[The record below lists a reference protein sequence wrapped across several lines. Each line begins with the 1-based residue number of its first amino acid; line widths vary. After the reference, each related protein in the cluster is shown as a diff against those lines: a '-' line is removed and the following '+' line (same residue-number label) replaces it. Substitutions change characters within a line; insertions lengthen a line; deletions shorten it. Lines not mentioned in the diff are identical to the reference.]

1 MIKHYLKIAFR
12 ISKKAGTISLINILG
27 LSVGLAICIII
38 FIYVRFEMSFDR
50 YHEDNNR
57 IFRVEEESNQ
67 HNNGA
72 RRARCTHF
80 IGVALEEM
88 DESEAVGRMNP
99 WRESTVRFEDIAYKE
114 NKICMVSPGIFNIF
128 TFVVLEGNPSTEI
141 SRPNAIVLTETIR
154 RRYFGDNTALGKILK
169 IDTVAFEVIGVV
181 KDIPSNSHFRPDIM
195 ISYST
200 REAPEGMPYEVM
212 TYGMSIYTYLKLKPN
227 VDPLLFDN
235 KIRNIPAQIAGD
247 ILRESGETISC
258 FLDPV
263 RKIHLNSEVIDDFDT
278 HGNKSFLYLIS
289 AIGILVLITA
299 CLNYMNLSTAR
310 FINRTKELG
319 VRKTFGAGEKQLI
332 TQFLGESLF
341 IVFLAHFFA
350 MALVE
355 TGLIFINNI
364 VQVRLKVPYTE
375 PGFLL
380 FIITIIIFTGL
391 AAGSYPAFM
400 QSSVNPVSVL
410 KGSVTPGKSG
420 YSFRRILVLFQ
431 FMISTFLI
439 MATIII
445 TRQLNYMKNSPLGFI
460 KEQKLVFQLPEGK
473 VTPVNYERVKSAFE
487 ENPSVTGTTISS
499 SVPGR
504 WMYGWRFWPTGEE
517 ETNTHIINCMQA
529 DHDFITLYGLEIFT
543 GEQFDPNLSSVGNEG
558 IIINEATIREFGWN
572 SPGEA
577 MTKTFF
583 EQREQIRGVVR
594 DYHFRGKN
602 QEIGPLG
609 FFLISEDFRYITLVF
624 RENMASEVLK
634 EARRKYKEL
643 FPDAAEDYFFL
654 DDDFNRQYEKEQTT
668 GNLVMIFTVFAILIA
683 CLGLY
688 GMTAYTLESKQHT
701 YGIMKVNGASSERII
716 ADILTEFMILTA
728 LALVLVSPVMYF
740 AGTKWLMQ
748 FPYRTGISI
757 WIFVLSAVIM
767 VTITLITISL
777 EIYKIFRLNPAEII
791 RNE

>member
-1 MIKHYLKIAFR
+1 
-12 ISKKAGTISLINILG
+12 
-27 LSVGLAICIII
+27 
-38 FIYVRFEMSFDR
+38 
-50 YHEDNNR
+50 
-57 IFRVEEESNQ
+57 
-67 HNNGA
+67 
-72 RRARCTHF
+72 
-80 IGVALEEM
+80 
-88 DESEAVGRMNP
+88 
-99 WRESTVRFEDIAYKE
+99 
-114 NKICMVSPGIFNIF
+114 
-128 TFVVLEGNPSTEI
+128 
-141 SRPNAIVLTETIR
+141 
-154 RRYFGDNTALGKILK
+154 
-169 IDTVAFEVIGVV
+169 
-181 KDIPSNSHFRPDIM
+181 
-195 ISYST
+195 
-200 REAPEGMPYEVM
+200 
-212 TYGMSIYTYLKLKPN
+212 
-227 VDPLLFDN
+227 
-235 KIRNIPAQIAGD
+235 
-247 ILRESGETISC
+247 
-258 FLDPV
+258 
-263 RKIHLNSEVIDDFDT
+263 
-278 HGNKSFLYLIS
+278 
-289 AIGILVLITA
+289 
-299 CLNYMNLSTAR
+299 
-310 FINRTKELG
+310 
-319 VRKTFGAGEKQLI
+319 
-332 TQFLGESLF
+332 
-341 IVFLAHFFA
+341 
-350 MALVE
+350 
-355 TGLIFINNI
+355 
-364 VQVRLKVPYTE
+364 
-375 PGFLL
+375 
-380 FIITIIIFTGL
+380 
-391 AAGSYPAFM
+391 
-400 QSSVNPVSVL
+400 
-410 KGSVTPGKSG
+410 
-420 YSFRRILVLFQ
+420 LFQ

-583 EQREQIRGVVR
+583 EQRERIRGVVR